1 MGGSD
6 GGMTENRD
14 QLFADLNSLTEE
26 QIEVGLAAGVWN
38 DPLRPL
44 VQHYLFQMKLKR
56 IAEDA
61 AAQLDAV
68 REVGDVARLAV
79 DEASRAK
86 LRATAAMILAAGA
99 MVAAMAAGFIAF
111 LALRKY
117 VFQPPW

>member
-1 MGGSD
+1 VE
-6 GGMTENRD
+6 TRTNND
-14 QLFADLNSLTEE
+14 QLFADLKALTEE
-26 QIEVGLAAGVWN
+26 QIEVGLAAGVWG

-44 VQHYLFQMKLKR
+44 VQNYLLQMKLKR
-56 IAEDA
+56 IEEDA

-68 REVGDVARLAV
+68 RAVGGVARLAV

-99 MVAAMAAGFIAF
+99 MVAAMAAAFIAF

-117 VFQPPW
+117 GFEPPW